1 MANPTDCEAN
11 RPLAPR
17 TNAPVRA
24 GAFSFLFG
32 LLLHRIGRSIWTLI
46 LLFSFSTSLF
56 VPTANAAPK
65 RGSSSAAS
73 PGSWISNEHLSPRNL
88 QRPIRK
94 STRYIILHTTEGPG
108 AGSIAKLSKN
118 GECNYV
124 IDTDGKVYRII
135 SHNRTAFHAGLS
147 MWNGK
152 TGLDSCSIGIEIV
165 GYHNRDITNAQ
176 YASAKRLLAELKRMY
191 KIRDENVLTHSMVA
205 YGNPNHWQKFKH
217 RGRKRCGMLLALP
230 SARARMGLFA
240 KPAYDPDVRAGRLYD
255 ADKELSSIL
264 YRKTAIS
271 AKPTAGLA
279 GNQPPSSAKV
289 PPAPSATSAG
299 SAPVAPPPADND
311 DVASATRELAS
322 ASNFIG
328 PGRSAWDIARDAYD
342 ASTTIYTF
350 PNGTRKTGTE
360 ITNWKSMP
368 AGTKVEIGLCSSEN
382 TNEGLLTIGED
393 GSAQELAGDSMLASS
408 TFYFPEKGP
417 FLCGSELSLATV
429 DALPAG
435 TRMLI
440 GYRVF
445 GPITPHKP
453 VFSLCGP
460 RWCHPDTYYRT
471 KNGHISRGDEIGER
485 TIPEGAYVFVKIDH

>member
-1 MANPTDCEAN
+1 MAKSTNCEAN
-11 RPLAPR
+11 RPTPPR
-17 TNAPVRA
+17 TDSSVRA
-24 GAFSFLFG
+24 GDFSSRFG
-32 LLLHRIGRSIWTLI
+32 WTTRRIGLFVWISI
-46 LLFSFSTSLF
+46 LLFLYPASVFL
-56 VPTANAAPK
+56 PNAGAAPK
-65 RGSSSAAS
+65 NHKS
-73 PGSWISNEHLSPRNL
+73 PGSASSSWISNTHLSPRNL

-94 STRYIILHTTEGPG
+94 STRYIILHTTEGPS

-124 IDTDGKVYRII
+124 VDTDGKVFRII

-165 GYHNRDITNAQ
+165 GYHNRDITDAQ
-176 YASAKRLLAELKRMY
+176 YASIKHLLAELKRMY
-191 KIRDENVLTHSMVA
+191 GIRDENVLTHSMVA
-205 YGNPNHWQKFKH
+205 YGNPNHWQKYKH

-230 SARARMGLFA
+230 SARAKMGLFA
-240 KPAYDPDVRAGRLYD
+240 KPAYDPDVRAGRLHD

-264 YRKTAIS
+264 YRKTNVA
-271 AKPTAGLA
+271 AKTTP
-279 GNQPPSSAKV
+279 
-289 PPAPSATSAG
+289 PPAPATKAVQPS
-299 SAPVAPPPADND
+299 SKTPQPPASGSVPPSPTDND
-311 DVASATRELAS
+311 DVATATRELAG
-322 ASNFIG
+322 ASNVIG

-350 PNGTRKTGTE
+350 PNGTRKIGTE
-360 ITNWKSMP
+360 ISNWKSMP
-368 AGTKVEIGLCSSEN
+368 AGTKVEIGLCPSEN

-440 GYRVF
+440 GYKVF

-460 RWCHPDTYYRT
+460 RWCHSDTYYRS
-471 KNGHISRGDEIGER
+471 KSGHLSRGDEIGER
-485 TIPEGAYVFVKIDH
+485 AIPEGAYVFVKIDD